1 MLADFAIAGL
11 VLMTALIAVTFI
23 AHLWVPV
30 VYVPTP
36 HSVVQEMVKLAQLK
50 HGDRVYDLG
59 AGDARLLIAAK
70 QKEPGI
76 TAIGCELI
84 PTVWLLG
91 RLNIWKSRQKV
102 TLRFQNIL
110 RCDLN
115 DAHCIFLYLIPS
127 LMGKLK
133 EKFDRELKPGT
144 RVVAYVFKIPGKE
157 PEREVKAP
165 WMGGKRAV
173 RVYKW

>member
-1 MLADFAIAGL
+1 MFIDFVLAGL
-11 VLMTALIAVTFI
+11 VLMTVLIAITFI

-36 HSVVQEMVKLAQLK
+36 HAVVKEMVELADLK
-50 HGDRVYDLG
+50 PGDRVYDLG

-70 QKEPGI
+70 RKEPGI

-84 PTVWLLG
+84 PTVWAFG
-91 RLNIWKSRQKV
+91 QFCIWKSGQKV

-110 RCDLN
+110 RCDLR
-115 DAHCIFLYLIPS
+115 DADCVFLYLIPS
-127 LMGKLK
+127 LMEKLK
-133 EKFDRELKPGT
+133 EKFDQELRPGT

-157 PEREVKAP
+157 PEKEVKVP
-165 WMGGKRAV
+165 WMGGERAV
-173 RVYKW
+173 RVYRW